1 MRFPDVFDK
10 RQPGA
15 QNLTRSGLL
24 PPHIPPGSFG
34 YAAAGKAQS
43 PEDWPLTSFWEL
55 SSEPLQSSAS
65 SRVLHAR
72 GLGPPGPG
80 LIRCFMLT

>member
-1 MRFPDVFDK
+1 MCSTRGSLEHKTSP
-10 RQPGA
+10 A
-15 QNLTRSGLL
+15 QAFS

-65 SRVLHAR
+65 SRVLHTG